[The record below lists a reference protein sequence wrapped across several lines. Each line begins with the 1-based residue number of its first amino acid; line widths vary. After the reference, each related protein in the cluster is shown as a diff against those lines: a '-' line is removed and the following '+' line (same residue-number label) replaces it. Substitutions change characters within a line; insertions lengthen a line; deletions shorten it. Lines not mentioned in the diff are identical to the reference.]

1 MMMTT
6 LETKIH
12 PEDALRDAQ
21 AIVNT
26 MQLLCAEIPQ
36 ERTITLQAGYFNE
49 TLYRICKLL
58 DIAGQQPL
66 VANL

>member
-1 MMMTT
+1 MMTT
-6 LETKIH
+6 LETKMR

-36 ERTITLQAGYFNE
+36 ERTITLQAGYLNE

>member
-1 MMMTT
+1 MNNVELT
-6 LETKIH
+6 IH
-12 PEDALRDAQ
+12 PNDALREAL
-21 AIVNT
+21 AIINT
-26 MQLLCAEIPQ
+26 MQFLTCEIPQ
-36 ERTITLQAGYFNE
+36 DRTITLQAGYLNE